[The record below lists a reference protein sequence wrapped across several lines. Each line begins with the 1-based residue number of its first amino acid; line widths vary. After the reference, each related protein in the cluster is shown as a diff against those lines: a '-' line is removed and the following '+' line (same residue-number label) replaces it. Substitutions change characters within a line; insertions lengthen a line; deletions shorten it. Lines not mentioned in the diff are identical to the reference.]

1 MAAKQEI
8 QIGKYGL
15 VTPQIL
21 EKAGNNAQSL
31 QKNPDE
37 HEVNL
42 CSQWLSLFSTPQKRI
57 NYYSSYGL
65 KHNVE
70 ARAKEYIPSG
80 ALIEAAKRLGYEIIQ
95 TDHRS
100 MNACFRLSYDRDA
113 IGG

>member
-42 CSQWLSLFSTPQKRI
+42 A
-57 NYYSSYGL
+57 
-65 KHNVE
+65 HN
-70 ARAKEYIPSG
+70 G
-80 ALIEAAKRLGYEIIQ
+80 
-95 TDHRS
+95 
-100 MNACFRLSYDRDA
+100 
-113 IGG
+113 